1 MKTNVV
7 MESSDRE
14 LFGVTIKQQTQNKFV
29 CVSDLQKAYDAAR
42 WKHGWVEKN
51 LTVLM
56 QTNDFKER
64 AYYLLYDR
72 NLVKLSCNS
81 FMEMVK
87 ENGITK
93 VLKGLGVWKTTGK
106 GSNKAVYCDPY
117 IWVMIAMEM
126 NPMIY
131 AKVII
136 WITDTLIFDRI
147 EAGTEFKPMNS
158 SIKAIIPSPDY
169 AKYAKMINI
178 NVFGRHETGMRQLAS
193 SSELKKIAEI
203 EKFVKNGIDCGM
215 IKNDAQIEYVIKTFG
230 KNVLQK

>member
-7 MESSDRE
+7 MQSSDRE
-14 LFGVTIKQQTQNKFV
+14 LFGITIKQQTQNKFV

-42 WKHGWVEKN
+42 WKYGWSEREVK
-51 LTVLM
+51 TIM
-56 QTNDFKER
+56 QSKDFKER
-64 AYYLLYDR
+64 VYHLLNEMDFIK
-72 NLVKLSCNS
+72 VGIPT
-81 FMEMVK
+81 FMEMV
-87 ENGITK
+87 ENNGITK

-106 GSNKAVYCDPY
+106 GNTKAVYCDPY
-117 IWVMIAMEM
+117 IWVMLAMEM

-158 SIKAIIPSPDY
+158 SIKTIIQSPDY
-169 AKYAKMINI
+169 AKYAKLINM

-193 SSELKKIAEI
+193 STELKKIAEI

-215 IKNDAQIEYVIKTFG
+215 IKNDVQIEYVIKTFG
-230 KNVLQK
+230 KKP